1 MNLVTMRTL
10 QKWNGAGNDFL
21 VDVGSADEL
30 AMWTASRAMAI
41 CDRQA
46 GIGADGL
53 LLATHQ
59 DGSLSMTLFNADGS
73 IAEMS
78 GNGIR
83 CLVAA
88 VHRATQATWSNI
100 DVATGSGRRTVS
112 LTLDGAQGFGSVDMG
127 SVRL

>member
-1 MNLVTMRTL
+1 MTLVMTRTL

-21 VDVGSADEL
+21 VDVGSPDEL
-30 AMWTASRAMAI
+30 AVWTASRATSV
-41 CDRQA
+41 CDRNA

-53 LLATHQ
+53 LLATL
-59 DGSLSMTLFNADGS
+59 DGGSLTMTLFNADGS

-83 CLVAA
+83 CLAAA
-88 VHRATQATWSNI
+88 VHRTTKATWSNVV
-100 DVATGSGRRTVS
+100 VATGAGRRTVS
-112 LTLDGAQGFGSVDMG
+112 LTLNDGQGFGSVDMG